1 MKKYDRCSKC
11 DKILSGPIK
20 KRTYKLVCDSCV
32 VKELLEKNLVTP
44 VVEEE
49 RFEDDPRAI
58 KEVEYGRVSRNAT
71 HVFSRNILDDIG

>member
-11 DKILSGPIK
+11 DKILSRPVK

-32 VKELLEKNLVTP
+32 AKELYEKNLITP

-49 RFEDDPRAI
+49 WFEDDPRAI
-58 KEVEYGRVSRNAT
+58 KEQDYGRVTKNAT
-71 HVFSRNILDDIG
+71 HVFSRTILDDMG